1 MGAVEGNDCQRFR
14 MRRACRHPGS
24 STHGEHEPPA
34 TRRDG
39 WVYEQG
45 RLAERDARAPGSVA
59 AAAPASTST
68 IGYC

>member
-1 MGAVEGNDCQRFR
+1 MIASASECTVLAATPAAALMVN
-14 MRRACRHPGS
+14 M
-24 STHGEHEPPA
+24 TPPA

-45 RLAERDARAPGSVA
+45 RLAEPDARAPGSVA

-68 IGYC
+68 IGYY